1 VGEPIQGLEVSTLVK
16 ARAVFLDRDG
26 VLIRTDVRDGRP
38 FAVSKASDMEV
49 LAEAPGAVA
58 SLKAFGFLTIVATNQ
73 PDIATGKLAQAEVD
87 AMHRAL
93 AGQMTLDDI
102 LVCPHVDADQCTCR
116 KPKPGLLLEAAR
128 RHNIDLKTSFMV
140 GDRWRD
146 VEAGRAAGCIT
157 IFVDR
162 GYREALRGPA
172 DHVVADVDEAAKVI
186 ARLTKAD
193 PGDGP

>member
-1 VGEPIQGLEVSTLVK
+1 VGEPFQGLEVSTLVK

-38 FAVSKASDMEV
+38 FAVSKASDLEV
-49 LAEAPGAVA
+49 LAEAPAAVA
-58 SLKAFGFLTIVATNQ
+58 SLKALGFLTIVATNQ
-73 PDIATGKLAQAEVD
+73 PDIATGKMVQAELD
-87 AMHRAL
+87 AMHRGL
-93 AGQMTLDDI
+93 AGSMRLDDI
-102 LVCPHVDADQCTCR
+102 LVCPHVDADQCMCR

-162 GYREALRGPA
+162 GYREAMRGPA
-172 DHVVADVDEAAKVI
+172 DHVVADVGEAAKII
-186 ARLTKAD
+186 ARLTNAD

>member
-1 VGEPIQGLEVSTLVK
+1 VGEPFQGLEVSTLVK

-38 FAVSKASDMEV
+38 FAVSKASDLEV
-49 LAEAPGAVA
+49 LAEAPAAVA
-58 SLKAFGFLTIVATNQ
+58 PLKALGFLTIVATNQ
-73 PDIATGKLAQAEVD
+73 PDIATGKMVQAELD
-87 AMHRAL
+87 AMHRGL
-93 AGQMTLDDI
+93 AGSMRLDDI
-102 LVCPHVDADQCTCR
+102 LVCPHVDADQCMCR

-162 GYREALRGPA
+162 GYREAMRGPA
-172 DHVVADVDEAAKVI
+172 DHVVADVGEAAKII
-186 ARLTKAD
+186 ARLTNAD